1 MNETTPDIDC
11 CLVTR
16 TFVLGPINAIM
27 QKTSI
32 FTSMDLFQKPL
43 GWLQDT
49 AESLNHGI
57 AATTGTGNKEGKPG
71 RSFWNGET
79 KSWEVAQYRD

>member
-1 MNETTPDIDC
+1 
-11 CLVTR
+11 
-16 TFVLGPINAIM
+16 
-27 QKTSI
+27 
-32 FTSMDLFQKPL
+32 MDLFQKPL